1 MSYNF
6 SCHVIERILER
17 ILDRDS
23 LVDSL
28 FFGNLVLING
38 AVLLKNG
45 VLSGVGYVEHLM
57 DV

>member
-6 SCHVIERILER
+6 SCHVIER

-45 VLSGVGYVEHLM
+45 VLSGVSYVEHLM